1 MTKLDKALLWFTPL
15 IVLLVLVNQFYRVEM
30 HGLSTWQG
38 GGFGMFSSVDSIN
51 TRFFKIYLQIDGAM
65 VPVKVEDDF
74 SGLITMSRAEPTQEN
89 LQQLAMQIYEANWVQ
104 SGNFKFD
111 ASAEGNYRPVLEIR
125 RYESLDSLPEQRVNI
140 DGVRLEIWKTQF
152 DSATNKVNTYKH
164 AEYVYPAYP

>member
-15 IVLLVLVNQFYRVEM
+15 IVLLVLANQFYRVET

-51 TRFFKIYLQIDGAM
+51 TRFFKIYLQIDGVM

-74 SGLITMSRAEPTQEN
+74 SELVTVSRAEPTQEN
-89 LQQLAMQIYEANWVQ
+89 LQQLAMYIYEANWVQ

-111 ASAEGNYRPVLEIR
+111 ASVEGHYRPVLEIR
-125 RYESLDSLPEQRVNI
+125 RYESMDLLSEQRVKV
-140 DGVRLEIWKTQF
+140 DGVQLEIWKTQF
-152 DSATNKVNTYKH
+152 DSATNTVATYKH
-164 AEYVYPAYP
+164 AEYVYTTH